1 MTANPDPQSPD
12 PTSEAATESETEDGA
27 AEASPENKSDDAGSG
42 DDASDDQASA
52 DQASAPSTPA
62 AVAVAERGP
71 GAISPELVADP
82 YGEEILDISAADF
95 EALLSDHAD
104 VMGDFREGEIVH
116 AKVLRVTDSMV
127 ILEFGFKSEGAV
139 PLDEFKDRDAI
150 EAGQE
155 VEVLLESLEDD
166 DGIVVLSK
174 KKADFLRVWEK
185 IREAHEADE
194 PVEGMLARKIKGG
207 VTVDI
212 MGVDAFLPGSQIA
225 LRRVPNI
232 DDLLGQTFEF
242 KIIKLNKRRRN
253 IVVSRRV
260 ILEGS
265 ARRSAK
271 PWSRS
276 FWSGR
281 SGKVS
286 SRTSPT
292 SARLSIWVDSTGLL
306 HITDMSWG
314 RVGHPSEVVDIGARL
329 DVKVLDIDWDR
340 ERISLGLKQLLPYPW
355 TDIDKKYP
363 VGSRV
368 RGKVV
373 SITNYGAFIE
383 LEKGVEGLVHI
394 SEMSWTRNIR
404 HPSKL
409 VTIGDEIEA
418 VVLKVDMQDE
428 KISLGMKQ
436 IEEDP
441 WLALPAKYPTG
452 TQLAGV
458 VRNLTSFGAFV
469 EIESGIDGL
478 VHVSDLSWTR
488 RVEHPSEVIQK
499 GDEVQVLVLD
509 VDAEA
514 KRISLGIK
522 QLSDDPWPEI
532 SERFSAGVEPAG
544 SVARVQ
550 EKGVVVDLG
559 DDIEGFV
566 PTSHSGVEEEEK
578 LPEYFRAGEPLELK
592 VIESDAANRRIVARG
607 DDASGAY
614 GRTGAS
620 AGRRGHRR
628 VRKRMCSPRPGS
640 RATRPKR
647 RLKKRPKPQRRQQR
661 MNRRRTQWKPPPKK
675 NRTRMRLRPTKVVQ
689 RKRMPAR
696 PKPKPVQTR
705 PALMKTRP
713 KPKPVQTR
721 PRKRPR
727 AKLFMSNLPSK
738 ARTPVAPR
746 LSIVAVVAVFGCA
759 TPGTPIVEAE
769 AGRVEPA
776 IAGGPF
782 PPAQRA
788 EADSLLAQAQTALDQ
803 EAFELAE
810 ALSLEIE
817 AEFGAAPGSAYA
829 LWIRARAAKANG
841 NLEGAQEAA
850 RRFRTFLADGDERIA
865 EVTLL
870 EGDALQAL
878 GRTAEA
884 VAAWLPAPGEPVS
897 EEALARVEDY
907 VEELTESELRRLVAS
922 DEGLVAPVL
931 AEFAFRQYTPGCRC
945 RRPSLCNPCAG
956 FRSHRQGAASG
967 PSRSGR

>member
-1 MTANPDPQSPD
+1 MTNDPDPGSPD
-12 PTSEAATESETEDGA
+12 STSEAEAATEVEAATESESEAGE
-27 AEASPENKSDDAGSG
+27 AEASPQDTTG
-42 DDASDDQASA
+42 DSV
-52 DQASAPSTPA
+52 
-62 AVAVAERGP
+62 AVAVAENGP
-71 GAISPELVADP
+71 GGISPELLADP

-116 AKVLRVTDSMV
+116 AKVLRVTESMV

-139 PLDEFKDRDAI
+139 PLDEFKDRDSI
-150 EAGQE
+150 EPGQE

-260 ILEGS
+260 ILEGEREKKRETLVMELLVGQIREGIVKNITDFG
-265 ARRSAK
+265 A
-271 PWSRS
+271 
-276 FWSGR
+276 FIDLG
-281 SGKVS
+281 G
-286 SRTSPT
+286 
-292 SARLSIWVDSTGLL
+292 LDGLL

-314 RVGHPSEVVDIGARL
+314 RVGHPSEVVDIGANL

-355 TDIDKKYP
+355 TEIDKKYP

-409 VTIGDEIEA
+409 VNIGDEIEA

-488 RVEHPSEVIQK
+488 RVEHPSEIIQK

-532 SERFSAGVEPAG
+532 TERFSAGVEPTG

-566 PTSHSGVEEEEK
+566 PTSHSGVEEEDK
-578 LPEYFRAGEPLELK
+578 LPEYFRAGEALELK
-592 VIESDAANRRIVARG
+592 VIESDAANRRIVLEVGTLPERMDVPEPPPEEESAEE
-607 DDASGAY
+607 SGEHGAE
-614 GRTGAS
+614 AS
-620 AGRRGHRR
+620 AD
-628 VRKRMCSPRPGS
+628 
-640 RATRPKR
+640 
-647 RLKKRPKPQRRQQR
+647 
-661 MNRRRTQWKPPPKK
+661 
-675 NRTRMRLRPTKVVQ
+675 
-689 RKRMPAR
+689 
-696 PKPKPVQTR
+696 
-705 PALMKTRP
+705 
-713 KPKPVQTR
+713 
-721 PRKRPR
+721 
-727 AKLFMSNLPSK
+727 
-738 ARTPVAPR
+738 VA
-746 LSIVAVVAVFGCA
+746 AD
-759 TPGTPIVEAE
+759 
-769 AGRVEPA
+769 EP
-776 IAGGPF
+776 
-782 PPAQRA
+782 
-788 EADSLLAQAQTALDQ
+788 EADSAEATAKEDS
-803 EAFELAE
+803 EGDSADEGAVSEADAGEDEADAVEEEADAFEDETDAVVDAADLVEGEIDVAE
-810 ALSLEIE
+810 DE
-817 AEFGAAPGSAYA
+817 ADADDVDAGEDETEPG
-829 LWIRARAAKANG
+829 G
-841 NLEGAQEAA
+841 DDPD
-850 RRFRTFLADGDERIA
+850 AD
-865 EVTLL
+865 
-870 EGDALQAL
+870 EGDADADEDDVD
-878 GRTAEA
+878 A
-884 VAAWLPAPGEPVS
+884 GE
-897 EEALARVEDY
+897 EEADAGEDD
-907 VEELTESELRRLVAS
+907 VDAGEDDVDAGEDEAEPGGEDPDA
-922 DEGLVAPVL
+922 DEGDADADADQDKPKEE
-931 AEFAFRQYTPGCRC
+931 A
-945 RRPSLCNPCAG
+945 
-956 FRSHRQGAASG
+956 
-967 PSRSGR
+967 

>member
-1 MTANPDPQSPD
+1 MTDNPDPQSPD
-12 PTSEAATESETEDGA
+12 PISEAPPESETEDGA
-27 AEASPENKSDDAGSG
+27 AEGSPENNSDDAGSN
-42 DDASDDQASA
+42 DKASDAQAAAS
-52 DQASAPSTPA
+52 SAPV
-62 AVAVAERGP
+62 AVGVAERVP
-71 GAISPELVADP
+71 GGISPELLADP

-116 AKVLRVTDSMV
+116 AKVLRVTNSMV

-150 EAGQE
+150 EPGQE

-260 ILEGS
+260 ILEGEREKKRETLVKELLVGQVREGIVKNITNFG
-265 ARRSAK
+265 A
-271 PWSRS
+271 
-276 FWSGR
+276 FIDLG
-281 SGKVS
+281 G
-286 SRTSPT
+286 
-292 SARLSIWVDSTGLL
+292 LDGLL

-314 RVGHPSEVVDIGARL
+314 RVGHPSEVVDIGAKL

-340 ERISLGLKQLLPYPW
+340 QRISLGLKQLLPYPW
-355 TDIDKKYP
+355 TGIDKKYP

-409 VTIGDEIEA
+409 VNIGDEIEA

-592 VIESDAANRRIVARG
+592 VIESDAANRRIVLEVTTLPERMDVPEPPPEEEGVDESQADG
-607 DDASGAY
+607 QLEATQSDDAPESSAEEVKAPEAA
-614 GRTGAS
+614 TDDEQEAESEAS
-620 AGRRGHRR
+620 ADETDT
-628 VRKRMCSPRPGS
+628 SADETDTS
-640 RATRPKR
+640 ADETD
-647 RLKKRPKPQRRQQR
+647 
-661 MNRRRTQWKPPPKK
+661 
-675 NRTRMRLRPTKVVQ
+675 
-689 RKRMPAR
+689 
-696 PKPKPVQTR
+696 
-705 PALMKTRP
+705 
-713 KPKPVQTR
+713 
-721 PRKRPR
+721 
-727 AKLFMSNLPSK
+727 
-738 ARTPVAPR
+738 
-746 LSIVAVVAVFGCA
+746 
-759 TPGTPIVEAE
+759 
-769 AGRVEPA
+769 AGADETDA
-776 IAGGPF
+776 SADETDASADETDASADETDAGEDETDAGEDETD
-782 PPAQRA
+782 AGED
-788 EADSLLAQAQTALDQ
+788 EADADED
-803 EAFELAE
+803 EA
-810 ALSLEIE
+810 
-817 AEFGAAPGSAYA
+817 
-829 LWIRARAAKANG
+829 K
-841 NLEGAQEAA
+841 
-850 RRFRTFLADGDERIA
+850 
-865 EVTLL
+865 
-870 EGDALQAL
+870 
-878 GRTAEA
+878 
-884 VAAWLPAPGEPVS
+884 
-897 EEALARVEDY
+897 EEE
-907 VEELTESELRRLVAS
+907 
-922 DEGLVAPVL
+922 
-931 AEFAFRQYTPGCRC
+931 
-945 RRPSLCNPCAG
+945 
-956 FRSHRQGAASG
+956 
-967 PSRSGR
+967 